1 MTDTWHAKI
10 HPQKILTLYQPEE
23 VHHLDQVRLVCA
35 NALATNASIIIDML
49 IPFIRSSTYS
59 QGAA

>member
-10 HPQKILTLYQPEE
+10 HHQKILTLYQPEE
-23 VHHLDQVRLVCA
+23 VHHLDQVRPECA
-35 NALATNASIIIDML
+35 NALATNASTIIDML
-49 IPFIRSSTYS
+49 ISFIRSPTYS